1 MPNDRLTFVHLSDI
15 HFVKGFSSTSPFDL
29 DRAVREALI
38 ADARNL
44 RPQLEPV
51 SGILITGD
59 IAYAGKSS
67 EYQTALE
74 WLAELADAL
83 GCQPEYM
90 WCVPGN
96 HDVDHSVLKE
106 NTAIGA
112 MHQSIRKSANP
123 DQELRDHL
131 ENQNAGM
138 LFSPLK
144 AYNEEF
150 AARLDCLTR
159 PKQPWW
165 TDDLAL
171 NDGST
176 LRLRGI
182 NSAICS
188 GLRDDENEDN
198 KLFVGRAQTEYG
210 RQEGVEYLTLCHH
223 PISWLIDGEGTEE
236 ALMAYSRIQ
245 LFGHK
250 HVQKANRIDE
260 TLWLTAGAV
269 HPERDKR
276 PWIPRYNYLSIS
288 IEHEGKDRIMSVDL
302 YARVWHQPDRLFTR
316 EQGTDE
322 NFKNYKLELQERRPK
337 MIAEQQESE
346 ARSEPPANQAGDNVK
361 SGMNLNKKKLLF
373 KFIGLPHH
381 TKVAIM
387 RKFGLWEESDES
399 LPDTDVFV
407 ACFERA
413 DKKGVLDAVW
423 NEVDGLSGQRP

>member
-1 MPNDRLTFVHLSDI
+1 MPDGKLTFVHLSDI
-15 HFVKGFSSTSPFDL
+15 HFVKGFSGTSAFDL
-29 DRAVREALI
+29 DRAVREALV
-38 ADARNL
+38 ADAKNL
-44 RPQLEPV
+44 RPQLEPF

-59 IAYAGKSS
+59 IAYAGKSP
-67 EYQTALE
+67 EYKTALD

-96 HDVDHSVLKE
+96 HDIDQSVLKE

-112 MHQSIRKSANP
+112 MHDSIKQAVDP
-123 DQELRDHL
+123 DKQFRDHL
-131 ENQNAGM
+131 EHQNAGM
-138 LFSPLK
+138 LFSPIK
-144 AYNEEF
+144 AYNDEF

-165 TDDLAL
+165 TEDFYL

-176 LRLRGI
+176 LRLRGL

-188 GLRDDENEDN
+188 GLHDDEKTN
-198 KLFVGRAQTEYG
+198 KLFLGSAQTEYG
-210 RQEGVEYLTLCHH
+210 RQAGVEYLTMCHH
-223 PISWLIDGEGTEE
+223 PIGWLIDSDATEQ

-269 HPERDKR
+269 HPERAGAG
-276 PWIPRYNYLSIS
+276 WLPRYNYLSIS
-288 IEHEGKDRIMSVDL
+288 VERDGKDRVMAVDL
-302 YARVWHQPDRLFTR
+302 YARVWHQPERLFTR
-316 EQGTDE
+316 EQGASE
-322 NFKNYKLELQERRPK
+322 NFKHYKLKLPEWRLA
-337 MIAEQQESE
+337 MIAERNKPETRLDSAAEQPAGE
-346 ARSEPPANQAGDNVK
+346 AK
-361 SGMNLNKKKLLF
+361 SGMNPSKRKLLF

-381 TKVAIM
+381 TKVGIM
-387 RKFGLWEESDES
+387 KKFDLWEENDQQ

-407 ACFERA
+407 ACFDRA
-413 DKKGVLDAVW
+413 NKKGVLDDFW